1 MQSKDDAQ
9 TIMIID
15 SVNYDDTEVFDDE
28 VQATTTAH
36 YVQEQ
41 EKQSLTK
48 ANEYLLDDD
57 AINSQVQENLN
68 DIHNAYIRARE
79 SLYYDTSTSNTSA
92 HSMSFRYPLKRY
104 VQKGSKSIKEMSRII
119 EDSQTVSS
127 ITVSDHGEE
136 TYSNDDIFDVTFHD
150 GETLATRPRK
160 FIQSKIDKYT
170 TMTHP
175 LATISTDQHRTCSK
189 KKLIQTKI
197 DKYTIR
203 EQQSLKTHSLSSVK
217 PKATNVKLLRTQS
230 VDSIIELSE
239 NIMHQTKDEN
249 CVCSDISSAVIDDSE
264 REVANYTK
272 TTDEHEQMNN
282 CLTKFV
288 NDVGNHSSIEF
299 GYINNLLKFL
309 NNDKS
314 NKEINENKNIR
325 KIQDLFVDDILEKCN
340 ETNMMLENNDQH
352 LNPYPLRNDQLPQAI
367 FEQSENS
374 LMSVHDNEIYN
385 TIVDEPYFPVQNVK
399 QKKRVRFTEPLLAQS
414 QDVVNQFDDYEYLEN
429 EINMEILAVSSS
441 LSQPNINSGNDNFEE
456 QPLAVLV
463 DETNW
468 KNDFF
473 NEIQV
478 TISQRQHLD
487 DFIRITHMESDIIP
501 STQISDIDQIKFNE
515 LTNDVKQ
522 QYHWKDNFLNEIQ
535 ENSNNDHQPPQK
547 LNKTTIQ
554 LTKTDESNGF
564 RFKNHIS

>member
-15 SVNYDDTEVFDDE
+15 SVNYDYTEVFDDE

-92 HSMSFRYPLKRY
+92 HSMSFRYPLKHY
-104 VQKGSKSIKEMSRII
+104 VQKGSKEMSRII
-119 EDSQTVSS
+119 EDSQTASS

-136 TYSNDDIFDVTFHD
+136 TYSNEDIFDVTFHD
-150 GETLATRPRK
+150 GETLPTGPRK
-160 FIQSKIDKYT
+160 FIQSKIDQYT

-175 LATISTDQHRTCSK
+175 LPTISTDQHRTLSK

-217 PKATNVKLLRTQS
+217 PKSTNVKLLRTQS

-239 NIMHQTKDEN
+239 NIMHQTKDKN

-288 NDVGNHSSIEF
+288 NDVGKHSSIEF

-309 NNDKS
+309 NSDKS

-325 KIQDLFVDDILEKCN
+325 KIQDLFVDDILEKYN

-441 LSQPNINSGNDNFEE
+441 LSQPNINSDKDNFEE
-456 QPLAVLV
+456 QPLAALV